1 MRDAGQPSAVLATL
15 RAARRKRAVDDMAL
29 DGLSGF
35 VRSCPVRE
43 TRMNELRDAESERI
57 AGALREELARRR
69 ISRQALA
76 DMARISLSTLEK
88 ALSGSRPFTLA
99 TVVRIEDVLGAS
111 LRPKSAEALP
121 ADTGLA
127 PEHMG
132 SYARAA
138 VRWIEG
144 GYVTLRPSF
153 GDPGHIYAY
162 RTEIFWDGEAGHLRF
177 AEAERAD
184 AEFAQAGFVS
194 MPNLSGHTYLVTS
207 EAGQFRT
214 IMLGR
219 ATRERRM
226 FGLLS
231 TLQVGAG
238 SQLVPVAC
246 PLALVPEEQ
255 IADAEY
261 GLLVAG
267 SETKTRY
274 RGILDTALASDFCRW
289 RQ

>member
-1 MRDAGQPSAVLATL
+1 MT
-15 RAARRKRAVDDMAL
+15 
-29 DGLSGF
+29 
-35 VRSCPVRE
+35 
-43 TRMNELRDAESERI
+43 ELREVESEAI
-57 AGALREELARRR
+57 ALKLREELARRR

-99 TVVRIEDVLGAS
+99 TVVRIEDVLGTP
-111 LRPKSAEALP
+111 LRQHAPATAT
-121 ADTGLA
+121 ADTALA
-127 PEHMG
+127 PENMG
-132 SYARAA
+132 SYSRPA

-144 GYVTLRPSF
+144 AYVTLRPSF
-153 GDPGHIYAY
+153 DNPGQIYAY
-162 RTEIFWDGEAGHLRF
+162 HTEIFWDDAAGHLCF
-177 AEAERAD
+177 AEAKRAD
-184 AEFAQAGFVS
+184 AAFAQAGFVS

-214 IMLGR
+214 IILGR

-246 PLALVPEEQ
+246 PIALVPDSQLPEAEFGVVG
-255 IADAEY
+255 DASAR
-261 GLLVAG
+261 AG
-267 SETKTRY
+267 DY
-274 RGILDTALASDFCRW
+274 REILNMALASDFCRW

>member
-1 MRDAGQPSAVLATL
+1 MH
-15 RAARRKRAVDDMAL
+15 
-29 DGLSGF
+29 
-35 VRSCPVRE
+35 
-43 TRMNELRDAESERI
+43 ELRDVESEAI
-57 AGALREELARRR
+57 ALRLREELARRR

-99 TVVRIEDVLGAS
+99 SVVRIEDVLGAP
-111 LRPKSAEALP
+111 LRQKVEVV
-121 ADTGLA
+121 ADTPPLAEPGLA
-127 PEHMG
+127 PESMG
-132 SYARAA
+132 SYSRPA

-144 GYVTLRPSF
+144 AYVTLRPSF
-153 GDPGHIYAY
+153 GDPGAVYAY
-162 RTEIFWDGEAGHLRF
+162 RTEIFWNAEAGHLCF

-184 AEFAQAGFVS
+184 AAFAQAGFVS

-214 IMLGR
+214 IILGR

-246 PLALVPEEQ
+246 PIALVPEAQLE
-255 IADAEY
+255 DAEY
-261 GLLVAG
+261 GLVAADHAASG
-267 SETKTRY
+267 AY
-274 RGILDTALASDFCRW
+274 RAILDMALESDFCRW

>member
-1 MRDAGQPSAVLATL
+1 MT
-15 RAARRKRAVDDMAL
+15 
-29 DGLSGF
+29 
-35 VRSCPVRE
+35 
-43 TRMNELRDAESERI
+43 ELREVESE
-57 AGALREELARRR
+57 AVALLLREELARRR

-99 TVVRIEDVLGAS
+99 TVVRIEDVLGTPLRQRPGAIAS
-111 LRPKSAEALP
+111 DSA
-121 ADTGLA
+121 LA

-132 SYARAA
+132 SYSRPA

-153 GDPGHIYAY
+153 GEPGQIYAY
-162 RTEIFWDGEAGHLRF
+162 RTEIFWDHEAGHLCF
-177 AEAERAD
+177 AEADRAD
-184 AEFAQAGFVS
+184 AAFAQAGFVS

-214 IMLGR
+214 IILGR

-246 PLALVPEEQ
+246 PIALVPEAQLPEPAFGL
-255 IADAEY
+255 IGAGHAAE
-261 GLLVAG
+261 
-267 SETKTRY
+267 RDY
-274 RGILDTALASDFCRW
+274 RAILDMALGSDFCRW
-289 RQ
+289 RA

>member
-1 MRDAGQPSAVLATL
+1 MS
-15 RAARRKRAVDDMAL
+15 
-29 DGLSGF
+29 
-35 VRSCPVRE
+35 
-43 TRMNELRDAESERI
+43 ELREVESEAI
-57 AGALREELARRR
+57 ALRLREELARRR

-111 LRPKSAEALP
+111 LRAKPVVAPQDA
-121 ADTGLA
+121 ALA

-132 SYARAA
+132 SYSRPA

-144 GYVTLRPSF
+144 AYVTLRPSF
-153 GDPGHIYAY
+153 GETGQIYAY
-162 RTEIFWDGEAGHLRF
+162 RTEIFWDAEAGHLRF

-184 AEFAQAGFVS
+184 AAFAQAGFVS

-214 IMLGR
+214 IILGR

-231 TLQVGAG
+231 TLQVGSG

-246 PLALVPEEQ
+246 PIALVPEAQLPE
-255 IADAEY
+255 AEY
-261 GLLVAG
+261 GLVGAG
-267 SETKTRY
+267 HTIERDY
-274 RGILDTALASDFCRW
+274 RAILDMALTSDFCRW
-289 RQ
+289 RG

>member
-1 MRDAGQPSAVLATL
+1 MT
-15 RAARRKRAVDDMAL
+15 
-29 DGLSGF
+29 
-35 VRSCPVRE
+35 
-43 TRMNELRDAESERI
+43 ELRDAESQAI
-57 AGALREELARRR
+57 ALMLREELARRR

-99 TVVRIEDVLGAS
+99 TVVRIEDVLGAP
-111 LRPKSAEALP
+111 LRAKAAPAPAMAEP
-121 ADTGLA
+121 GLA
-127 PEHMG
+127 PESMG
-132 SYARAA
+132 SYSRPA

-153 GDPGHIYAY
+153 GEAGQIYAY
-162 RTEIFWDGEAGHLRF
+162 RTEIFWDAEACHLRF

-184 AEFAQAGFVS
+184 AAFAQSGFVS

-207 EAGQFRT
+207 EEGQFRT
-214 IMLGR
+214 IILGR

-238 SQLVPVAC
+238 SQLVPVAS
-246 PLALVPEEQ
+246 PIALVPAAQ
-255 IADAEY
+255 LAEATY
-261 GLLVAG
+261 GLVADDHPAG
-267 SETKTRY
+267 PEY
-274 RGILDTALASDFCRW
+274 RAILDMALASDFCRW
-289 RQ
+289 RG

>member
-1 MRDAGQPSAVLATL
+1 MLAFVCAAWLGMAARDFALDVMSGSVRNCPARSAGVTELREVESEAITL
-15 RAARRKRAVDDMAL
+15 R
-29 DGLSGF
+29 
-35 VRSCPVRE
+35 
-43 TRMNELRDAESERI
+43 
-57 AGALREELARRR
+57 LREELARRR

-99 TVVRIEDVLGAS
+99 TVVRIEDVLGTP
-111 LRPKSAEALP
+111 LRQKQSAP
-121 ADTGLA
+121 AADAALA

-132 SYARAA
+132 SYSRPA

-144 GYVTLRPSF
+144 AYLTLRPSF
-153 GDPGHIYAY
+153 SDPGQIYAY
-162 RTEIFWDGEAGHLRF
+162 RTEIFWDSDAGHLRF

-184 AEFAQAGFVS
+184 AAFAQTGFVS

-214 IMLGR
+214 IILGR

-246 PLALVPEEQ
+246 PVALAPESQ
-255 IADAEY
+255 LANAEY
-261 GLLVAG
+261 GLIGKSDRLAAD
-267 SETKTRY
+267 Y
-274 RGILDTALASDFCRW
+274 RAILDMALASDFCRW

>member
-1 MRDAGQPSAVLATL
+1 MS
-15 RAARRKRAVDDMAL
+15 
-29 DGLSGF
+29 DGI
-35 VRSCPVRE
+35 
-43 TRMNELRDAESERI
+43 ELRDSESRAI
-57 AGALREELARRR
+57 ALRLREELARRR

-88 ALSGSRPFTLA
+88 ALSGARPFTLN
-99 TVVRIEDVLGAS
+99 TVVRIEDVLATP
-111 LRPKSAEALP
+111 LRGGVPREAAANAP
-121 ADTGLA
+121 TLA

-132 SYARAA
+132 SYSRPA

-144 GYVTLRPSF
+144 DYITLRPSF
-153 GDPGHIYAY
+153 GHAGAIYAY
-162 RTEIFWDGEAGHLRF
+162 RTAIYWDEDLGHLRF

-184 AEFAQAGFVS
+184 SAFTQVGFVS

-207 EAGQFRT
+207 ESGQYRL

-238 SQLVPVAC
+238 SQLVPVSC
-246 PLALVPEEQ
+246 PLALVPEGQ
-255 IADAEY
+255 VADARFGLIESQDPLNGEY
-261 GLLVAG
+261 RAILGAAVA
-267 SETKTRY
+267 
-274 RGILDTALASDFCRW
+274 DDFCRW
-289 RQ
+289 HA